1 MPVVA
6 CKMTERMNNPWHGLF
21 TRRDG
26 DTMLKTTLLL
36 FVPFT
41 LSLGCDGRGV
51 RPNDNWQAASQTDE
65 GTTCVKAGST
75 DKKASIHV
83 NGELCLSS
91 SCSRNI
97 KGSCDATL
105 DGSTITVTS
114 QFDWE
119 ENVGVNVP
127 CTYDCISRIVEC
139 GTVGPLPAGTYTLVH
154 GTASEEV
161 VVPNDGDC

>member
-1 MPVVA
+1 
-6 CKMTERMNNPWHGLF
+6 
-21 TRRDG
+21 
-26 DTMLKTTLLL
+26 MLKTTLLL

-41 LSLGCDGRGV
+41 LSVGCDGRGV
-51 RPNDNWQAASQTDE
+51 RPNNNWQAASQTDE

-75 DKKASIHV
+75 DQKASIHV

-119 ENVGVNVP
+119 ENVGANVP

>member
-1 MPVVA
+1 
-6 CKMTERMNNPWHGLF
+6 
-21 TRRDG
+21 
-26 DTMLKTTLLL
+26 MLKTTLLL

-51 RPNDNWQAASQTDE
+51 RPNDNWQAASRTDE

-97 KGSCDATL
+97 EGSCDATL

-119 ENVGVNVP
+119 ENVGANVP